1 MQKLVSHFAKS
12 VKCPQLSDGPI
23 APSPGPILPIAD
35 ADVDNAVVTS
45 KPVIDNTIAVKTNM
59 NI

>member
-1 MQKLVSHFAKS
+1 MSHFAKS

-23 APSPGPILPIAD
+23 VPSPGPILPIAA
-35 ADVDNAVVTS
+35 AD
-45 KPVIDNTIAVKTNM
+45 AVKAVSRSNPVKDKKTAVNTKI

>member
-23 APSPGPILPIAD
+23 APSPGPILPIAAAD
-35 ADVDNAVVTS
+35 AVKEVSRSN
-45 KPVIDNTIAVKTNM
+45 PVIDKKTAVNTKI